1 MKLRELY
8 TIRILRVVSRC
19 DVELEKIAFKSRSEL
34 KKIPLRILPLPL
46 QKGGGTANQKQLL
59 FNLSPPF

>member
-1 MKLRELY
+1 VKLRELY

-46 QKGGGTANQKQLL
+46 QKGGGNGKSKAVA
-59 FNLSPPF
+59 F